1 MPVNSSDTYD
11 YVIVGAGSAGCVLA
25 NRLTADATTTVLL
38 LEAGGWD
45 RDPWIHIPLGWGRIL
60 TKRLHDWMYAAEPE
74 ASLGGRAV
82 PCNRGRVIGGTSSV
96 NAMAYVRG
104 NAADYD
110 RWAATGLPA
119 WSYRNVLPYFRKQE
133 SWVGGADSYRGG
145 DGPLTTQY
153 CRFKDPIVP
162 AYRAAAIEAGHPVT
176 EDHNGAQQEGFT
188 WSQSTIRNGRRCSTA
203 VAYLRPALKR
213 KGLTVAVKA
222 LARKVLL
229 NGSRATGIEYKQGG
243 VLRVAHARREV
254 ILAGG
259 VINSPQLLMLSGIG
273 PKAALETVGI
283 TPAFDLPGVGS
294 NLQDHMAA
302 AMFYGR
308 KTKGPLLHKMR
319 IDRLV
324 VELVKTYFFGKG
336 ITSDMPGGT
345 MAFLKTS
352 PAEPIPDMQVL
363 FAAAP
368 LHAHPY
374 LAPFVQPYEDG
385 FAARLVCLRPESR
398 GSVTLVSADPEQ
410 APRIQQNFFAVEK
423 DVRTLRDAVRIAR
436 GIARQPALAPYFER
450 EVAPGPNV
458 ESDEA
463 IDAYIRKTAM
473 TAHHALGTCRMG
485 PDSDPMAVVNSD
497 LRVRGMQ
504 NLRVVDASV
513 MPDLVGGNINAA
525 VIMIAEKASDIILG
539 RPPLPPSPA
548 AL

>member
-1 MPVNSSDTYD
+1 
-11 YVIVGAGSAGCVLA
+11 VLA
-25 NRLTADATTTVLL
+25 NRLTADGTATVLL

-60 TKRLHDWMYAAEPE
+60 TKRLHDWMYSAEPE
-74 ASLGGRAV
+74 PSLGGRAV
-82 PCNRGRVIGGTSSV
+82 PFNRGRVIGGTSSI

-110 RWAATGLPA
+110 RWAATGLPT
-119 WSYRNVLPYFRKQE
+119 WSYDNVLPYFRKQE
-133 SWVGGADSYRGG
+133 SWAGGANVYRGA
-145 DGPLTTQY
+145 DGPLTTEY

-162 AYRAAAIEAGHPVT
+162 SYRAAAIEAGHPVT

-203 VAYLRPALKR
+203 VAYLRPALRR
-213 KGLTVAVKA
+213 KTLRVAVKA
-222 LARKVLL
+222 LARKVLMAG
-229 NGSRATGIEYKQGG
+229 NRAIGVEYTQGSVIHI
-243 VLRVAHARREV
+243 AHARREV

-259 VINSPQLLMLSGIG
+259 VVNSPQMLMLSGIG

-283 TPAFDLPGVGS
+283 TPTIDLPGVGS

-302 AMFYGR
+302 AMFYSR
-308 KTKGPLLHKMR
+308 RSKGPLLHKMR

-352 PAEPIPDMQVL
+352 AAEPIPDMQLL

-385 FAARLVCLRPESR
+385 FAARLVGLRPESR
-398 GSVTLVSADPEQ
+398 GTVTLVSADPEQ
-410 APRIQQNFFAVEK
+410 APRIHQNFFATEK
-423 DVRTLRDAVRIAR
+423 DVRTLRDAVRLAR
-436 GIARQPALAPYFER
+436 GIAKQPALAPYFEA
-450 EVAPGPNV
+450 EVAPGPAV
-458 ESDEA
+458 ETDEQ

-473 TAHHALGTCRMG
+473 TAHHGLGTCRMG
-485 PDSDPMAVVNSD
+485 PDGDTMAVVD
-497 LRVRGMQ
+497 PELRVFGTQ
-504 NLRVVDASV
+504 GLRVVDASV

-525 VIMIAEKASDIILG
+525 VIMIAEKAADMILG
-539 RPPLPPSPA
+539 RPALLPIVTR
-548 AL
+548 